1 MGSLLQHARTMGIY
15 LRRGLRLEPWAQ
27 LNNHITKT
35 EEERDVESSKKFKS
49 MAKYVFVILP
59 WLDIFN
65 TVLESWR
72 YRASNFL
79 HSTLIVR
86 VEGKKA
92 YLFAAPSLFLD
103 QKLRLRNLGSPT
115 LLSYS
120 NTPELGFGD
129 DNIGTFASS
138 RLDSC
143 RLGEEKIVT
152 IFVACEKCMSR
163 TVHC

>member
-1 MGSLLQHARTMGIY
+1 MGSLLQHARSMGIY

-35 EEERDVESSKKFKS
+35 EEERNVESSKKFKS

-59 WLDIFN
+59 WLDTFN

-92 YLFAAPSLFLD
+92 YLLAASSLILD
-103 QKLRLRNLGSPT
+103 QKSRLRNLGSPT
-115 LLSYS
+115 LLNYS
-120 NTPELGFGD
+120 NTSELGFVDGD
-129 DNIGTFASS
+129 IGTFASS
-138 RLDSC
+138 RLDSW
-143 RLGEEKIVT
+143 RLGGEKVVT